1 MVSQWL
7 NIFIAYSTG
16 TIALV
21 NFVIIVPLLVLL
33 EISFLLS
40 SHKSSIGFTLN
51 KCNVFLP
58 ISIFK
63 NQTLS
68 LPLDNLC
75 FRVRNKGCGP
85 AFARHNHGFENFN
98 HIKNVKNSLEDDG
111 LQYQISLHRISISF
125 INLIATYTNGQQ
137 K

>member
-1 MVSQWL
+1 MVFQWL
-7 NIFIAYSTG
+7 NIFIAYSTS

-21 NFVIIVPLLVLL
+21 NLVIMVPLLVLL
-33 EISFLLS
+33 EIYFLLS
-40 SHKSSIGFTLN
+40 SHKSLVGFTLN
-51 KCNVFLP
+51 RCNVFLP

-68 LPLDNLC
+68 LPLDNSC
-75 FRVRNKGCGP
+75 FKVRNKGCRP
-85 AFARHNHGFENFN
+85 PFAHHNYRFESFN

-111 LQYQISLHRISISF
+111 LQYQIGLHWISISF
-125 INLIATYTNGQQ
+125 INLIGTYTYEQQ